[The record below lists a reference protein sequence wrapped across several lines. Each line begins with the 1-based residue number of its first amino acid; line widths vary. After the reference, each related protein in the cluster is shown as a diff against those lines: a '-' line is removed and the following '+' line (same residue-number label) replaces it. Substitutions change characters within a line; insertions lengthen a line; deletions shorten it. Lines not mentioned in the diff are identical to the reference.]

1 MSTYTLELSTELK
14 NRHIHPTF
22 HSSLLRPHQ
31 ANDETIFPSREA
43 NRFYDFS
50 MPDDPEWFIDEI
62 IAHRWVG
69 PRSVE
74 FHVKWTAG
82 DFTWEKPSALNDT
95 HWVDNERYIE
105 ARHQRGKFYD
115 RVLEGGT
122 WQGPDEIPTWVPA
135 VGVPIDVPPPPF
147 VPRAVR
153 DAHLSAHDRT
163 IADVNALGYTQPRHD
178 GRPKSSGHFGAR
190 APSRSEDDRSPYA
203 RNERSFFRY
212 KELPRES
219 PRYGPTP
226 PVDMHA
232 RRRNR
237 SPYGRESTMSSS
249 RASYSSR
256 GSHTS
261 SRTSSSH
268 HRGRSVSPR
277 CDYHGAQRRDTPH
290 HRGKPYEHRV
300 LPYDSHATVASLRA
314 VVLDSRCDRTVH
326 PPEIATADRDE
337 QGHPICPLED
347 GHDDESD
354 YGSDTE
360 SARLPHNWAA
370 DEHER
375 RQAAL
380 SKEKNGTIYDKKP
393 LPQGPELGPWA
404 GLDLVTVEQGANII
418 RWVRRTEPGAYAYMH
433 YWMRMSSKDAT
444 AARSPGLI
452 YLLSKQGS
460 ATREYRILTTGSPFT
475 PPKKLR
481 PPRRHAPAQME
492 ATSSELPPPPPETPN
507 VPRNTE
513 EDVVMTD
520 PAAMAR
526 LGESVAPMDQTSVI
540 LTDAAAADAK
550 TISATHTSYAQAGAI
565 YEKIRPVDWP
575 HGFRVSETEYAPAD
589 SVSRT
594 PYSPDVASW
603 LTANGLF
610 PVHVRNG
617 TSIERAL
624 FAEVA
629 WQVLSVSGTYARIAE
644 LREYTYNDL
653 PLEHYPFSTS
663 NIGWS
668 HVVSWFMQHGIGPN
682 SDALRRLESF
692 ARSRWNVTSA
702 RSDPT
707 QEDFQGAL
715 PCNRADVDAISAAD
729 VIPWTSLHHVAL
741 PGTVSGYPLFPAGA
755 TNA

>member
-1 MSTYTLELSTELK
+1 MAWAHISLEIPFPSTSF
-14 NRHIHPTF
+14 HPT
-22 HSSLLRPHQ
+22 RPTLMYS
-31 ANDETIFPSREA
+31 N
-43 NRFYDFS
+43 
-50 MPDDPEWFIDEI
+50 
-62 IAHRWVG
+62 
-69 PRSVE
+69 
-74 FHVKWTAG
+74 
-82 DFTWEKPSALNDT
+82 T

-105 ARHQRGKFYD
+105 ARHQRGKFYN

-153 DAHLSAHDRT
+153 DAHLSAHDHT

-190 APSRSEDDRSPYA
+190 APSRSEDDCGPYA
-203 RNERSFFRY
+203 RDERSFFRY
-212 KELPRES
+212 EELPRES
-219 PRYGPTP
+219 PRSVPRAPAPGMDRPVPPRAYYRYGPTP

-232 RRRNR
+232 RRRNH
-237 SPYGRESTMSSS
+237 SPYGRESTTSSS

-268 HRGRSVSPR
+268 HRGRSVSPCR
-277 CDYHGAQRRDTPH
+277 DYHGAQRRDTPH
-290 HRGKPYEHRV
+290 HRGK
-300 LPYDSHATVASLRA
+300 LYDSHATVASLRA
-314 VVLDSRCDRTVH
+314 IALDSRRDRTSKWVRTVH

-347 GHDDESD
+347 GRDDESD

-370 DEHER
+370 DEHEH

-380 SKEKNGTIYDKKP
+380 SKEKNGTVYDKKP
-393 LPQGPELGPWA
+393 FPQGPELGPWA

-418 RWVRRTEPGAYAYMH
+418 RWARCTEPGAYAYMH

-460 ATREYRILTTGSPFT
+460 ATWEYRILTMGSPFA

-481 PPRRHAPAQME
+481 PPRRRAPAQIE
-492 ATSSELPPPPPETPN
+492 ATSSELPPPPPETPDA
-507 VPRNTE
+507 PRNTE

-526 LGESVAPMDQTSVI
+526 LGESAAPMDQTSVI
-540 LTDAAAADAK
+540 LTDPAATDAK

-565 YEKIRPVDWP
+565 YEKIHPVDWP
-575 HGFRVSETEYAPAD
+575 HGFRVSETEYTPAD
-589 SVSRT
+589 SMSRT

-629 WQVLSVSGTYARIAE
+629 WRVLSVSGTYTRIAE
-644 LREYTYNDL
+644 LREYAYDDL

-663 NIGWS
+663 NINWS
-668 HVVSWFMQHGIGPN
+668 HVVSWFIQHGIGPN
-682 SDALRRLESF
+682 SDALCRLESF
-692 ARSRWNVTSA
+692 ARSCRNVTSA

-729 VIPWTSLHHVAL
+729 VIPWTSLHHVTL